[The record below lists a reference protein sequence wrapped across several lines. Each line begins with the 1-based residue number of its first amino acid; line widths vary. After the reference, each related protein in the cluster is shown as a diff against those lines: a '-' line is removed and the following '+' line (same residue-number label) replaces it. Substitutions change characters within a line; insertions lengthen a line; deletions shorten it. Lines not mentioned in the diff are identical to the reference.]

1 MVKGGKLG
9 SIIKELR
16 AAKDLSQFDLAVK
29 SGLGLSTLQKM
40 EQGKIVDSQ
49 VRLETLQK
57 LAAALNMKP
66 SEIVRLIDK

>member
-9 SIIKELR
+9 HIIKELR
-16 AAKDLSQFDLAVK
+16 AARGLSQFDLAVK

-40 EQGKIVDSQ
+40 EQGKIADSQ

-57 LAAALNMKP
+57 LAAALNMRP
-66 SEIVRLIDK
+66 SEIVKLIDQ